1 VRRIAMIGA
10 GTMGMQIA
18 SLAIA
23 AGYETTLFDAVPA
36 AVERAPGKI
45 ERELLPEIISSGM
58 IPSATD
64 VAGCMARL
72 HAVSTLAEAV
82 EGADFIIEAVKE
94 DLDVKRGV
102 FVELS
107 RLAPQAILATNS
119 SSLPSR
125 PLADVVDNPERLL
138 NMHFFGPVWERPM
151 VELMTCGQTS
161 DAVFAAARAIG
172 EAMGLLVAQVQGESK
187 GFIINRIWRAIKRES
202 LRVVDEGH
210 ASPEDV
216 DRLFMLFFGAK
227 RAPFSTMDFV
237 GLDVVADIEA
247 TYHAVATDPNDRP
260 IPTLIAKVD
269 AGELGEKT
277 GKGFYTHPNPGYA
290 DPDFLKGKKK
300 EQV

>member
-1 VRRIAMIGA
+1 MPRAVRRIAMIGA

-64 VAGCMARL
+64 VAACMARL

-119 SSLPSR
+119 STATSR

-151 VELMTCGQTS
+151 VELMTCGQT
-161 DAVFAAARAIG
+161 
-172 EAMGLLVAQVQGESK
+172 
-187 GFIINRIWRAIKRES
+187 
-202 LRVVDEGH
+202 
-210 ASPEDV
+210 
-216 DRLFMLFFGAK
+216 
-227 RAPFSTMDFV
+227 
-237 GLDVVADIEA
+237 
-247 TYHAVATDPNDRP
+247 
-260 IPTLIAKVD
+260 
-269 AGELGEKT
+269 
-277 GKGFYTHPNPGYA
+277 
-290 DPDFLKGKKK
+290 
-300 EQV
+300 